1 MWSHTRPAC
10 RCTSPPFALGDASPS
25 LELFRLNGLPMA
37 LVMREVMEVLL
48 DGDGSSLD
56 TFVNW
61 EIAVSV
67 SPDWA

>member
-1 MWSHTRPAC
+1 
-10 RCTSPPFALGDASPS
+10 
-25 LELFRLNGLPMA
+25 
-37 LVMREVMEVLL
+37 MREVMEVLL